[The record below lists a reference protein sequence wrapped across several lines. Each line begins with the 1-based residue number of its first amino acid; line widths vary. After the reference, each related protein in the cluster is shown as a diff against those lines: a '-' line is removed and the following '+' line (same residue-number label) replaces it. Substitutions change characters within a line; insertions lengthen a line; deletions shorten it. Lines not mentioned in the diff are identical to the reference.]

1 MSSTSAT
8 IGAPGYMLASDPD
21 PDRFNDDEFDAYFGL
36 LSTEDIVVV
45 RPYTDDDDDRVLEEL
60 RPKYI
65 VMYDPDP
72 AFIRRV
78 ECYRAAQPGL
88 GVRVYFLMYK
98 DSVEEQRYLASI
110 RKEKDAFEKLI
121 KEKAVRAHCPQT

>member
-1 MSSTSAT
+1 
-8 IGAPGYMLASDPD
+8 MLASDPD

-36 LSTEDIVVV
+36 LSKEDIVVI

-88 GVRVYFLMYK
+88 AVRVYFLMYK

-121 KEKAVRAHCPQT
+121 REKAVSCFSPSGVARCTVC